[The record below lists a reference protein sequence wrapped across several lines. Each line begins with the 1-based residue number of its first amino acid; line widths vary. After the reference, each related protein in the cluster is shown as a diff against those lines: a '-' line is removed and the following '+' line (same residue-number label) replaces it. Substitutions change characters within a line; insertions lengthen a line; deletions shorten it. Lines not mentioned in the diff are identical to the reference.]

1 MGIFQLNNHD
11 FGGESSRSSGSIEKE
26 RSKKKKKKS
35 RLLKASVGTSEVLRF
50 RKKAAIS

>member
-1 MGIFQLNNHD
+1 MCILQINDHD
-11 FGGESSRSSGSIEKE
+11 FGGELTKSSSSIEKE
-26 RSKKKKKKS
+26 WAQKN